1 MRGAP
6 LFSSHPAALAPA
18 RPPPSAQ
25 PRPDGG
31 KPRGADEAA
40 ARSWLAARGLSEECS
55 ARCIAAFRSA
65 GFPSA
70 DWLRELEAMAAEDA
84 LAAFVAAAERSLPAE
99 STEPGPPAGG
109 KRKRRRL
116 FGLDLTNSRRAPA
129 RP

>member
-6 LFSSHPAALAPA
+6 LFSSHPAALAAA

-25 PRPDGG
+25 PRP
-31 KPRGADEAA
+31 DEAA

-84 LAAFVAAAERSLPAE
+84 LAAFVAAAQRSLPQPAE
-99 STEPGPPAGG
+99 SAKPGPPTGG
-109 KRKRRRL
+109 KRKRR
-116 FGLDLTNSRRAPA
+116 FGIDLTNSRRAPA